1 MFKVVR
7 NTVLVSQ
14 TAGKYAVSRSDFKF
28 LEARKLRI
36 KNL

>member
-7 NTVLVSQ
+7 NTVVVSQ

-28 LEARKLRI
+28 LEVRKRRI
-36 KNL
+36 KIL